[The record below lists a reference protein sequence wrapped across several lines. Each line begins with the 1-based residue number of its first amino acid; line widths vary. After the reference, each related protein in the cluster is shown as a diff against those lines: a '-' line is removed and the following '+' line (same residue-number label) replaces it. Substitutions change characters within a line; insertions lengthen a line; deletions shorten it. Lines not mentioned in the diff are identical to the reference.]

1 MSLLARM
8 TLIYESKYFTI
19 ILIISISTLFH
30 LYNVTGF
37 PTIHIDEGTYMYRA
51 MHFLTLGNVGWNVSF
66 YDHPYFGPVLLGI
79 LLKVV
84 NYPLLVLSDT
94 QFQGLANN
102 PYLIPRLMM
111 GLFAIIDT
119 FLVYAI
125 SKRLYDRNVAILSA
139 VLFSVMPFTWAL
151 RRIYLESLLLPFFLG
166 SVLLV
171 LYSNYQNQSN
181 RKNTWLLI
189 SVSGILFGLSVFT
202 KAPIFLMIP
211 LLIYLI
217 YKQNKELTYIIIFM
231 IPVIVISTIWPLDA
245 LIKGE
250 FEQWTLGVSS
260 QMMRHDAAMLD
271 AIYNILEIDPTI
283 FSIGIAGILFA
294 IIKRDYFILL
304 GIIPFLAFF
313 SILIDYINW
322 FYMIPIFGFVCIS
335 SSVLIIRI
343 ISSFSKFKLFTVS
356 IIGLVITFGFLST
369 LLLILTDV
377 GSFQDQTI
385 SYINAILSNGDINFD
400 LGLEDPFKQKNAE
413 PISDL
418 GNSQRERNNL
428 RDSNINKLKT
438 TMIASPI
445 YSWIYK
451 YIYSYN
457 ETSYSYTEDKEFRN
471 DTKLI
476 LVLDRYFRDFLANNV
491 ESKNRT
497 WNQDIA
503 SADRIY
509 EVMKRLNSSKYF
521 VGNGREFNFN
531 QYPYSSMRFNLGGSP
546 IEVRTNF

>member
-1 MSLLARM
+1 
-8 TLIYESKYFTI
+8 
-19 ILIISISTLFH
+19 
-30 LYNVTGF
+30 
-37 PTIHIDEGTYMYRA
+37 
-51 MHFLTLGNVGWNVSF
+51 
-66 YDHPYFGPVLLGI
+66 
-79 LLKVV
+79 
-84 NYPLLVLSDT
+84 
-94 QFQGLANN
+94 
-102 PYLIPRLMM
+102 
-111 GLFAIIDT
+111 
-119 FLVYAI
+119 
-125 SKRLYDRNVAILSA
+125 
-139 VLFSVMPFTWAL
+139 
-151 RRIYLESLLLPFFLG
+151 
-166 SVLLV
+166 
-171 LYSNYQNQSN
+171 
-181 RKNTWLLI
+181 
-189 SVSGILFGLSVFT
+189 
-202 KAPIFLMIP
+202 
-211 LLIYLI
+211 
-217 YKQNKELTYIIIFM
+217 M

-385 SYINAILSNGDINFD
+385 SYINAILSKGDINFD

-491 ESKNRT
+491 ESKNST